1 MVFSLREQSKTEI
14 KAEIGNILRV
24 SGIPKQFEGH
34 YYTIK
39 RMRKFFLIERSLK

>member
-1 MVFSLREQSKTEI
+1 M
-14 KAEIGNILRV
+14 KAEIGNILRG